1 MIQSFADKY
10 RKHIAHTLFAVFY
23 LQTILLPYSAVAS
36 NKGNIDSYYNTS
48 NNRVNKKSVKPTG
61 AANGSIVYNN
71 NTTIAKAGKV
81 NLAAKTN
88 HKTRSPKKE
97 DIGGPASPEASSF
110 KAVGSDNLVSLATG
124 DFSYSIPLL
133 DVGGYPVNLFY
144 SGGITMEQ
152 EASWVGLGW
161 NINPGTVSRNMR
173 GVPDDFNGTDLLTQT
188 QNLKPNRTWGGDL
201 GIEVELVGIKVPK
214 IGLGGSLGFSYNN
227 YLGPA
232 LEVGSRVSLS
242 ISTSKNVEGEKAAP
256 AKLGLTAALGAK
268 LSSRSGLTFSPSLS
282 ANSTLSNMHVQGGV
296 GLSTSYN
303 SRTGIKDLNVHSE
316 MSYYAGA
323 VAAKYGKDDKGND
336 VMTEKAH
343 NPLNLGTSIGSS
355 TISFAKASYVPSL
368 RMPMENVNYSGQ
380 IEFGVAFFGVRPGI
394 SVLGYYSESKVQ
406 DEAKLIKKPLV
417 GYMYSELASKNQ
429 NAVMDFN
436 RLNDAEVTP
445 NTPIISAPQYNYDI
459 FSIQGEGT
467 GGSIRAYRGDLGF
480 VRDNVTVSKDKNV
493 SVGIDVGVPFHIGMN
508 VNVIKTPTRVGGW
521 EEANNTLL
529 RSMAFKPK
537 QANSSFEN
545 IYFKNPGEA
554 TVTSEEVIDR
564 IGRDNLVRFKLGG
577 SGESPRIESRLEQFS
592 KKTSTINGN
601 PISIANK
608 NLVNREKRTQVIT
621 ILTAADA
628 SKIGLE
634 KEIRNYREGANEFD
648 VNTKTII
655 YDPLPR
661 VDATRKAHH
670 ISEINVLEQSGMRY
684 VYGLPVYSLKQKDFT
699 FSVNALPTNPID
711 NLVGYSPTEPTVESE
726 HMTNKAKLDGY
737 VQSQETPAY
746 ATSFL
751 LTGLLSPDYV
761 DVTGDGVTE
770 DDLGGAVKFDYTK
783 AAENHKWRT
792 PRNNSIV
799 ESAHF
804 NEGIRTEK
812 KDNKATISYG
822 EREVWYLNAI
832 ESKSMVAIFKTDVR
846 KDAKGVQG
854 EMNGKI
860 NDTENANKKLTQI
873 DLYTKAE
880 IKSKG
885 YVNAKPI
892 KTVKFEY
899 DYSLCKGSPDNTHA
913 DSGKLTLKAVYF
925 SYNGQVRNNKDRYIF
940 NYGNPAYKKDNPNYS
955 YNASDRWGTYKP
967 AKDSTG
973 LDNNPDGLTN
983 ADFPYTTSNK
993 SKNDI
998 YASAWSLKKILLPS
1012 GGQMEVQYEADD
1024 YAYVQDRRAC
1034 NMVNIYG
1041 LGKTTSYT
1049 NDNGMYNNGL
1059 SSNDNYYMY
1068 VKLPQ
1073 PLTGTNA
1080 TSIKQEIYAKY
1091 LEGISR
1097 PGENKLACK
1106 IQVNM
1111 PKGLEPLTVYP
1122 EYDDYGLCTNSGNS
1136 ITKDYI
1142 YIHLVPVDGK
1152 SPLAK
1157 TAIGFLTENIPGQAF
1172 EGYEVEVDGFKAF
1185 AEMAGAM
1192 LSSLGKAFENVDQ
1205 SMRSDPPKART
1216 IELSKS
1222 FVRLANPVKNKYG
1235 GGVRV
1240 KGVRVKDNWNKM
1252 TGQYNSVYG
1261 QDYDYTT
1268 TEKTNGIETVIS
1280 SGVASY
1286 EPGIGG
1292 EENPFREI
1300 VSFSNKMPLASAQY
1314 GAIEMPMLEGLYPSA
1329 GVVYSKVTVRSI
1341 HRKGT
1346 HGDSA
1351 LRSAIGKQVTEFYT
1365 ARDYPSYS
1373 AITPMDVLDYNK
1385 NPFFSFFYKEV
1396 VDKRTLSQGFLVET
1410 NDMHGKMKSQLAYSE
1425 SDEKTP
1431 LSASYHFY
1439 KNTGKNGLNDKVDFI
1454 DNSISGG
1461 AVKQGNMG
1469 IDMELMTDVRE
1480 FSVKSNGFNGQLQV
1494 DLYTFALIVIPLP
1507 TFFPLKTYVEN
1518 MYRAVTC
1525 TKLINYHAIEDSVIV
1540 MDKGS
1545 VISTKTIAYDAETGT
1560 PIVTKTANE
1569 FKDPIYNINY
1579 PAYWAYSGMGLAYK
1593 NINREFKNVNFDDGK
1608 ILNPEINQNEVFESG
1623 DELYI
1628 IKPGAGKPDC
1638 VAESP
1643 SVTKLWAY
1651 DKNKNTT
1658 ALTVTNK
1665 DLVFLD
1671 SAGNIFT
1678 KSGVDFRII
1687 RSGKR
1692 NLLGNSVA
1700 SATTMANPIVNGVL
1714 NVTNASK
1721 TVAASAMEFKEKWQT
1736 DNGIIKRYSLLN
1748 ATSGPNLIVNGDF
1761 SNQNTGFTSSY
1772 TFYPTPYQ
1780 GGHEGTYTVGTNPH
1794 SWNSDL
1800 ISIGDHTSGTGHML
1814 LVNGAPQPINVW
1826 SQTLS
1831 VQPNKSYIF
1840 SAWTIQTFFQNY
1852 PVLQF
1857 KINGVQVGANF
1868 NVYGVSSWSQ
1878 FFFTWNSGSS
1888 TTATISIADINTIG
1902 YGNDFAIDDISFKL
1916 ATCGVPPSE
1925 VLDCVGGYLEKKINP
1940 YVKGLIGNYKGFRSL
1955 VYYGDRESIPVSPN
1969 ATRIRTNGYLSNFS
1983 MYWNFNGNQNL
1994 LPDASNIKWVWNS
2007 QSMKYNSKGLEL
2019 ETKDALN
2026 IYTAAQ
2032 YGFNKTQPVALA
2044 KNSRYYQ
2051 MFGEDFEDYS
2061 FDERIN
2067 ANGTSSC
2074 NKRHINFNGVPNLS
2088 VSNTETLGFNAHT
2101 GKNFLSV
2108 NPNSSAAKELS
2119 VINDDIDSYSFI
2131 SKSDTTKHLNELG
2144 GSIIQSTQS
2153 IPPQCLAINPNATY
2167 LINTTFGN
2175 NFNLMNLTTSYGV
2188 SSCYNTGAP
2197 WSYNR
2202 QTQQFIEIAQ
2212 DDNYIINSFAYQ
2224 ISDFPPYTPTFQIMI
2239 YSVATGES
2247 IPQNTISTSLSSGG
2261 LNVRSVACLKKGIYK
2276 IVCICSNF
2284 RFTNC
2289 QGVCT
2294 NANSFDS
2301 YTMYIENFSGYS
2313 YKSISTNNEC
2323 ISSKPIPAT
2332 DSMLNSTF
2340 NLTPNKKM
2348 QFSAWIK
2355 EGCSTTPCTKID
2367 YNLSNIEMWANGA
2380 AIPGSTIKRTGA
2392 IIEGWQKIEGE
2403 FTVPA
2408 NATTAEI
2415 HFINSNTAPM
2425 YVDDIRIHPFNANMK
2440 TYAYDS
2446 RTLRLAAELDEN
2458 NYATFYEYDEE
2469 GQLVRVKKETTQ
2481 GIKTINET
2489 RAAKQKTITAIVE

>member
-10 RKHIAHTLFAVFY
+10 RKHIAYPLFAVFY
-23 LQTILLPYSAVAS
+23 LQTILLPYSAVANNNGS
-36 NKGNIDSYYNTS
+36 ADNYYGGGNY
-48 NNRVNKKSVKPTG
+48 RVNKKNVKPNNVINNN
-61 AANGSIVYNN
+61 AVYNRSKSIAKETKIKLTAKE
-71 NTTIAKAGKV
+71 NTT
-81 NLAAKTN
+81 T
-88 HKTRSPKKE
+88 HSPKKT
-97 DIGGPASPEASSF
+97 DIGGPSSPEATSF

-201 GIEVELVGIKVPK
+201 GIEVEYSGIKVPK

-323 VAAKYGKDDKGND
+323 VAAKYDKDDKTL
-336 VMTEKAH
+336 MTEKAH

-368 RMPMENVNYSGQ
+368 RMPMENINYSGQ
-380 IEFGVAFFGVRPGI
+380 IEFGAGFFGIRPGF

-417 GYMYSELASKNQ
+417 GYMYSELAGKNQ

-493 SVGIDVGVPFHIGMN
+493 SAGIDIGVPFHIGMN

-529 RSMAFKPK
+529 RSMAFKSK

-554 TVTSEEVIDR
+554 TVTSEEVMDR

-621 ILTAADA
+621 MLTAADA

-634 KEIRNYREGANEFD
+634 KEIRNYREGSSEFD
-648 VNTKTII
+648 VNTKNII

-661 VDATRKAHH
+661 IDATRKAHH

-699 FSVNALPTNPID
+699 FSVNALPADPVD
-711 NLVGYSPTEPTVESE
+711 NLVGYSATEPTVESE
-726 HMTNKAKLDGY
+726 HMANKAKLDGY

-783 AAENHKWRT
+783 SADNHKWRT
-792 PRNNSIV
+792 PRNNAI
-799 ESAHF
+799 EQSAHF

-832 ESKSMVAIFKTDVR
+832 ESKSMVAIFKTDAR

-860 NDTENANKKLTQI
+860 KNDENANKKLTQI

-885 YVNAKPI
+885 IANAKPI

-899 DYSLCKGSPDNTHA
+899 DYSLCKGSPDNIHA

-925 SYNGQVRNNKDRYIF
+925 SYNGQVRNNKDRYTF

-967 AKDSTG
+967 AKDSAG

-983 ADFPYTTSNK
+983 ADFPYSTNNK

-998 YASAWSLKKILLPS
+998 YAGAWGLKKILLPS

-1041 LGKTTSYT
+1041 LGKTTNYT

-1073 PLTGTNA
+1073 ALTSTNA

-1222 FVRLANPVKNKYG
+1222 FVRFANPVKNKYG

-1240 KGVRVKDNWNKM
+1240 KSVRVKDNWNKM

-1261 QDYDYTT
+1261 QEYDYTT

-1286 EPGIGG
+1286 EPSIGG

-1346 HGDSA
+1346 HGDSS

-1593 NINREFKNVNFDDGK
+1593 NIDRTFKGASFSDGQ
-1608 ILNPEINQNEVFESG
+1608 ITLPPGTTGTASDIFESG
-1623 DELYI
+1623 DELYVTNQS
-1628 IKPGAGKPDC
+1628 ASSATC
-1638 VAESP
+1638 VSP
-1643 SVTKLWAY
+1643 SAVVYKLWVF
-1651 DKNKNTT
+1651 DKNKNNT
-1658 ALTVTNK
+1658 ALTVPVK
-1665 DLVFLD
+1665 DLLFMD
-1671 SAGNIFT
+1671 SVGRPYTMGSADI
-1678 KSGVDFRII
+1678 RIV

-1714 NVTNASK
+1714 NVTGASK

-1736 DNGIIKRYSLLN
+1736 DYEVFKRHRLDYNS
-1748 ATSGPNLIVNGDF
+1748 
-1761 SNQNTGFTSSY
+1761 SNC
-1772 TFYPTPYQ
+1772 
-1780 GGHEGTYTVGTNPH
+1780 TYN
-1794 SWNSDL
+1794 
-1800 ISIGDHTSGTGHML
+1800 
-1814 LVNGAPQPINVW
+1814 
-1826 SQTLS
+1826 
-1831 VQPNKSYIF
+1831 
-1840 SAWTIQTFFQNY
+1840 
-1852 PVLQF
+1852 
-1857 KINGVQVGANF
+1857 
-1868 NVYGVSSWSQ
+1868 
-1878 FFFTWNSGSS
+1878 
-1888 TTATISIADINTIG
+1888 
-1902 YGNDFAIDDISFKL
+1902 
-1916 ATCGVPPSE
+1916 E
-1925 VLDCVGGYLEKKINP
+1925 VLDCNGYLEKKINP
-1940 YVKGLIGNYKGFRSL
+1940 YIKGLVGNYKGYRSM
-1955 VYYGDRESIPVSPN
+1955 VYYGDRVQLPTTPN
-1969 ATRIRTNGYLSNFS
+1969 TTKIRKDGYLSTDFS
-1983 MYWNFNGNQNL
+1983 MYWNFDNVKNL
-1994 LPDASNIKWVWNS
+1994 VPSTANTKWVWNS
-2007 QSMKYNSKGLEL
+2007 ENLKYNSKGLEL

-2032 YGFNKTQPVALA
+2032 YGFNKTMPVAVA
-2044 KNSRYYQ
+2044 KNSRYNE
-2051 MFGEDFEDYS
+2051 MFGEGFEDYA

-2067 ANGTSSC
+2067 SGTTSSC
-2074 NKRHINFNGVPNLS
+2074 IKKHIDFTGFVDANS
-2088 VSNTETLGFNAHT
+2088 LGFNAHS
-2101 GKNFLSV
+2101 GKNVMRINASTVVEKPLIVLSTTFDNYNLSFKTDTSKSLNQV
-2108 NPNSSAAKELS
+2108 GSKIS
-2119 VINDDIDSYSFI
+2119 VIFSEPHRHPEQYEQQASGMNIDITPNGDTVINNKKGYDYQLLNSFYINVSTAGLHEINISWAKGNDNYIGNTSMDFFI
-2131 SKSDTTKHLNELG
+2131 KDLAGNPIPTTPI
-2144 GSIIQSTQS
+2144 SS
-2153 IPPQCLAINPNATY
+2153 
-2167 LINTTFGN
+2167 GN
-2175 NFNLMNLTTSYGV
+2175 NFRKRNICV
-2188 SSCYNTGAP
+2188 PA
-2197 WSYNR
+2197 
-2202 QTQQFIEIAQ
+2202 
-2212 DDNYIINSFAYQ
+2212 
-2224 ISDFPPYTPTFQIMI
+2224 
-2239 YSVATGES
+2239 
-2247 IPQNTISTSLSSGG
+2247 
-2261 LNVRSVACLKKGIYK
+2261 GIYK
-2276 IVCICSNF
+2276 VECNLDGFGWQNIPGIPGYAGDTFLFSFAGSDVPYISLTTDPNGCV
-2284 RFTNC
+2284 FT
-2289 QGVCT
+2289 
-2294 NANSFDS
+2294 
-2301 YTMYIENFSGYS
+2301 
-2313 YKSISTNNEC
+2313 KSIA
-2323 ISSKPIPAT
+2323 AT
-2332 DSMLNSTF
+2332 DTMMNPVF
-2340 NLTPNKKM
+2340 NLVPNKKM
-2348 QFSAWIK
+2348 QFSAWVK

-2367 YNLSNIEMWANGA
+2367 YNFSNIEMWANGA

-2392 IIEGWQKIEGE
+2392 IIEGWQKIEGA

-2415 HFINSNTAPM
+2415 RFINTNSAPM

-2489 RAAKQKTITAIVE
+2489 RAAKQKAITAIVE